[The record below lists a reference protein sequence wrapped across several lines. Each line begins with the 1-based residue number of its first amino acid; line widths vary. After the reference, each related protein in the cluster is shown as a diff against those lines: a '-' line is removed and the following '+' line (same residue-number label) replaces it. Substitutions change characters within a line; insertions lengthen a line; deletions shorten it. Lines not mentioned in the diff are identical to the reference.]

1 MGQVDSEAI
10 VLRTYDLAEADK
22 IVVCLTREAGLVR
35 AVARGARRLKSR
47 FSGGLEPFT
56 LIRLSYYEKEGRDL
70 VTLSQLEIVRSYFK
84 LSGSMEIVSALA
96 YMSEMLMSF
105 APPHEPNEKLY
116 RMVCACLEAI
126 ESEPLDSGLVLLYF
140 EGWMLKLTGFF
151 SLLRNCARC
160 GGRFEEA
167 AQMRLDT
174 ELRQLCELCGKGL
187 GTKISAEARVQLLHM
202 QRRSPLEYVRAGRT
216 ASGSAQ
222 QELQQ
227 MMRRVIRYVLEREPG
242 RALPGSIS
250 AERSGA
256 L

>member
-1 MGQVDSEAI
+1 MGQVDSEAV

-47 FSGGLEPFT
+47 FGGGLEPFT
-56 LIRLSYYEKEGRDL
+56 QVRLSYYEKEGRDL
-70 VTLSQLEIVRSYFK
+70 VTLSHLEIVRSYFK

-96 YMSEMLMSF
+96 YMGELLMAF

-126 ESEPLDSGLVLLYF
+126 ESEPASTALVLRYC
-140 EGWMLKLTGFF
+140 EAWMLKLTGFF
-151 SLLRNCARC
+151 TLIRNCARC
-160 GGRFEEA
+160 GERFGEA

-187 GTKISAEARVQLLHM
+187 GTKISWEARAQLLQM
-202 QRRSPLEYVRAGRT
+202 QRQPPLEYVRAGREL
-216 ASGSAQ
+216 SGNAHL
-222 QELQQ
+222 ELEQ

-242 RALPGSIS
+242 RALQSNLS
-250 AERSGA
+250 
-256 L
+256 